1 MGSARLVH
9 LSNVLPPAS
18 DEKMTGQQGGSAAE
32 RDAPAI
38 VEHFP
43 QKTHQQG
50 KNARPGGEKHAVQS
64 VDARA
69 ESFGDVIQQ

>member
-9 LSNVLPPAS
+9 LSNILPPAP
-18 DEKMTGQQGGSAAE
+18 DEKTTGQQGGGAAE

-38 VEHFP
+38 VEYVP

-50 KNARPGGEKHAVQS
+50 KNARPGGEKHAVQG

>member
-9 LSNVLPPAS
+9 LSNVLPSAF
-18 DEKMTGQQGGSAAE
+18 DEKTTGQQGGSAAE

-43 QKTHQQG
+43 PRKPIIREKTL
-50 KNARPGGEKHAVQS
+50 APVVRS
-64 VDARA
+64 TLFRA
-69 ESFGDVIQQ
+69 LTRERSLSGM

>member
-50 KNARPGGEKHAVQS
+50 KKTLAPVVRS
-64 VDARA
+64 TLFRA
-69 ESFGDVIQQ
+69 LTRERSLSGM

>member
-1 MGSARLVH
+1 MGSACLVH
-9 LSNVLPPAS
+9 LLNVLPPAS

-38 VEHFP
+38 VEHLP
-43 QKTHQQG
+43 QKAHQQG
-50 KNARPGGEKHAVQS
+50 KNVRPGGEKHAVQG

-69 ESFGDVIQQ
+69 ESFGDV

>member
-9 LSNVLPPAS
+9 LSNILPPAS

-38 VEHFP
+38 VEHVP
-43 QKTHQQG
+43 PE
-50 KNARPGGEKHAVQS
+50 NPSAGEKTLAPVVRS
-64 VDARA
+64 TLLKALTR
-69 ESFGDVIQQ
+69 ERSLSGM

>member
-1 MGSARLVH
+1 MGSACLVH

-50 KNARPGGEKHAVQS
+50 KTLAPVVRSTLLKALTRERSLSGM
-64 VDARA
+64 
-69 ESFGDVIQQ
+69 